1 MRDGSGGGGF
11 GIKKR
16 YYRPAFIEPLYSGL
30 PKSQEREGIRRMR
43 TFDREGLQPPHD
55 FAVGG
60 RGGSSS
66 SSSIST
72 VAAQRRREL
81 LGSHSDISFSECLF
95 MMITVCGLL
104 MVFLFAVSPWGVPP
118 PRWGV

>member
-1 MRDGSGGGGF
+1 MRDRSSGGGGF

-16 YYRPAFIEPLYSGL
+16 YYRPVFMEPLYSGL
-30 PKSQEREGIRRMR
+30 PKSQERMSIRKMR
-43 TFDREGLQPPHD
+43 TFDGEELQPPRD

-60 RGGSSS
+60 
-66 SSSIST
+66 SSIST
-72 VAAQRRREL
+72 VVAQRRREL

-118 PRWGV
+118 PRRV